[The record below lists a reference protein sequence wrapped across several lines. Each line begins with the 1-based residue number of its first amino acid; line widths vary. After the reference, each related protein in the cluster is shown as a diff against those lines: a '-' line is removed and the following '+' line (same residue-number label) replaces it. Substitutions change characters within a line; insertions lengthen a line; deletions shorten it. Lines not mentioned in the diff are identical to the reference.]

1 MKHVRYKKDIA
12 YHVLT
17 RQGKQSWT
25 RLGPKDDPATWRLY
39 ETLERAL
46 SNQDEASFAAVAE
59 RFVKAMLDPKS
70 PWKRSE
76 KTKKEYARQLREGG
90 RVMRVFGHMRLDAI
104 KPRHIAGFLD
114 KHPSPVSA
122 NREAAVISQV
132 MAHAIREGLIEVNPT
147 IGVRRLPESKR
158 RRYVTDAEFD
168 AIRERATESVQI
180 AMDLAYLTGLRLS
193 DVLALRVENAKG
205 GYLHSGEQK
214 TGNCVRFELTP
225 ALTAV
230 IKRSRLNI
238 GPIVHTH
245 RNGRIAHYTVDG
257 FESLWQRAKI
267 EAGLRDVRFHD
278 LRAKH
283 ATDRDE
289 ADLNAQLALGHTDGQ
304 MTKTYIRHELGRVVR
319 PLK

>member
-1 MKHVRYKKDIA
+1 MKHVQYKGDIA
-12 YHVLT
+12 YHVIKRNGEQT
-17 RQGKQSWT
+17 WT
-25 RLGPKDDPATWRLY
+25 RLGPKDEAATWAIY

-46 SNQDEASFAAVAE
+46 VDSDEHFSAVAD
-59 RFVKAMLDPKS
+59 RFIKAMLDPKS

-76 KTKKEYARQLREGG
+76 KTKKEYSRQLRQGG
-90 RVMRVFGHMRLDAI
+90 RVMRVFGKMKISNI
-104 KPRHIAGFLD
+104 KPKHIAQFLD

-132 MAHAIREGLIEVNPT
+132 CSHAIREGLIEVNPT

-158 RRYVTDAEFD
+158 RRYMTDQEFA
-168 AIRERATESVQI
+168 AIREKATESVQI

-225 ALTAV
+225 TLAAV
-230 IKRSRLNI
+230 IKRSGLNI

-245 RNGRIAHYTVDG
+245 RNGRVDHYTVDG

-278 LRAKH
+278 IRAKH

-304 MTKTYIRHELGRVVR
+304 MTKTYIRHQLGRVVR